1 MKKTSFRDV
10 GGLNLIRNLILKFQ
24 RALSARDSH
33 QSPSPIVDLEFINV
47 RLVDKGA

>member
-10 GGLNLIRNLILKFQ
+10 GGLYLIRNLTLKFQ

-33 QSPSPIVDLEFINV
+33 QSPSPIVDLEFITT
-47 RLVDKGA
+47 KTCG